1 MAGLIPGEWSEM
13 AELVVLNHILHYSE
27 KAPRVW
33 DLVADRLSADDFG
46 VPENSAIYSAFAEL
60 AEDGEPI
67 DTAHLLKRLTD
78 TKRKT
83 PKVCAQI
90 GEVIVAWASRHEEK
104 TLLANIRLVRQA
116 SRQRRT
122 RELGMRIASASDN
135 ETMLNEAYE
144 SMLRL
149 ATESE
154 AEESDDEAQYIDQA
168 ADALL
173 TAGQW
178 DKSVLRTG
186 LVDVDDKFSSGL
198 APRTLTVVAAL
209 TSRGKTALAMQV
221 ADKLSMNISMS
232 ATQGVVRIL
241 SLEMGR
247 IELHRRRLIALTGI
261 PMDCWLGRQPL
272 PTDAKGALGKAVLEL
287 KRRPLQIRYAG
298 TMTLQQIRAIAHRD
312 ANTKGLALLV
322 VDYLQ
327 LLDGGGDA
335 EDSRAREVAKIAQ
348 GLKAISMD
356 LDCPVLAVSQMNR
369 EAGKSDVPKLTDLKE
384 SSGVEQAADNVLF
397 VYQRQKDM
405 PSEQD
410 KNRPSVVR
418 IRIGKQ
424 RNGPRDVEAEVL
436 FDGPRFRF
444 ENLAIAQEWSAD
456 QYYKGG
462 QDWSR

>member
-1 MAGLIPGEWSEM
+1 VAGLNDWAVEAEM
-13 AELVVLNHILHYSE
+13 RVLAQAIEHSVTR
-27 KAPRVW
+27 PSVW
-33 DLVADRLSADDFG
+33 DMVADRLSTEDFSLKEHRE
-46 VPENSAIYSAFAEL
+46 VYAALAEL
-60 AEDGEPI
+60 AEDGEVINLPSV
-67 DTAHLLKRLTD
+67 LKRLTE
-78 TKRKT
+78 TQRKT
-83 PKVCAQI
+83 REMVAQL
-90 GEVIVAWASRHEEK
+90 GLVIDHGHPRQPDAA
-104 TLLANIRLVRQA
+104 LLALVKLIRQS

-122 RELGMRIASASDN
+122 RELGLRIAQAGGAEDV
-135 ETMLNEAYE
+135 LNDAYE
-144 SMLRL
+144 TMLRL
-149 ATESE
+149 ATEDE
-154 AEESDDEAQYIDQA
+154 VEQMDDEAPFIDQA
-168 ADALL
+168 ADTLL

-261 PMDCWLGRQPL
+261 PMECWLGRQPL

-348 GLKAISMD
+348 GLKAIAMD

-369 EAGKSDVPKLTDLKE
+369 EAGKSDVPRLTDLKE

-410 KNRPSVVR
+410 KNRPSLVR

-444 ENLAIAQEWSAD
+444 ENLATVQEWSAD
-456 QYYKGG
+456 QYSKGG